1 MVGIEATC
9 LSVEIE
15 VFDRAQ
21 YNIFLPT
28 LVLNTAGSKTTWQR
42 GTKILSLLFI
52 HLYYTYLLN
61 ASHVLGGRDTAEHG
75 KKILASWS
83 FLLKARQAHLP

>member
-15 VFDRAQ
+15 VSDRAQ

-42 GTKILSLLFI
+42 GTKIFI
-52 HLYYTYLLN
+52 IYPF
-61 ASHVLGGRDTAEHG
+61 
-75 KKILASWS
+75 ILHI
-83 FLLKARQAHLP
+83 FVEC